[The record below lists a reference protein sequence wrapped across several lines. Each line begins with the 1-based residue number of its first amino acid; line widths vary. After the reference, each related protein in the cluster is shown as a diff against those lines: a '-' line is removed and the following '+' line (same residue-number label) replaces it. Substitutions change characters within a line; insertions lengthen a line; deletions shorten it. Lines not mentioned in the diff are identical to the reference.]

1 MIALILKQK
10 VDSNDLSNFLLEFFK
25 TDNHQHEYERHNI
38 VPKMQADA
46 QEFLNYVLQ
55 NIRQKTT
62 INFSLTF
69 NIKLVETIEKSC
81 KKHILINVLD
91 ENMLSLKINS
101 LSTHKLININ
111 DLLKNY
117 FQKEQ
122 IECDCKTCKTQ
133 IAEKYSALRA
143 TPQNLI
149 LVLNIFK
156 FENHVSKKITTFV
169 ELTNEINMSAY
180 NEGQSDKSIQHFK
193 LIGVCYHLGNDIN
206 SGHYTS
212 ELLI

>member
-1 MIALILKQK
+1 M
-10 VDSNDLSNFLLEFFK
+10 
-25 TDNHQHEYERHNI
+25 
-38 VPKMQADA
+38 
-46 QEFLNYVLQ
+46 
-55 NIRQKTT
+55 
-62 INFSLTF
+62 
-69 NIKLVETIEKSC
+69 ETIEKSC
-81 KKHILINVLD
+81 KKDILINALD